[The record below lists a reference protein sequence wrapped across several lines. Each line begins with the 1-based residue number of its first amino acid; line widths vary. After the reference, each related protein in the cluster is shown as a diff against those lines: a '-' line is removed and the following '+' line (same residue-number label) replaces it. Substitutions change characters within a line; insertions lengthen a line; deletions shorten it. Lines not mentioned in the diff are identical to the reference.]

1 MLKAFFKKY
10 TFHFK
15 QPGGTSRGVL
25 VSKNSWFIVIYDS
38 DYPNLIGVGECSILS
53 GLSIDDRPD
62 FETQLHNVCDKI
74 EDWQYWLEEGLFD
87 FPSIR
92 FGLEMAIKDIAEEG
106 DRILF
111 TSEFTNGNAQIPIN
125 GLVWMGDY
133 KIMYDRLVEK
143 IELGF
148 SCVKLKI
155 GAINFEEEL
164 SLMLSIRKDFQDTDI
179 EIRLDANGAFSSNEV
194 IEKLKRLSEF
204 NIHSIEQPIKQN
216 QWEEMAEVCLKSP
229 IPIALDE
236 ELIGI
241 KDRDKIKEMLSI
253 IQPQYIILKP
263 SLLGGFSQSSVFIQE
278 AENQNIGWWVTS
290 ALEANI
296 GLNAIAQWTYT
307 LGSNMPQG
315 LGTGEVFTNNI
326 ISPLAIKDGS
336 LLYNPSKSWDLKN
349 IINE

>member
-315 LGTGEVFTNNI
+315 LGTGEVFTNSI

>member
-10 TFHFK
+10 TLHFK

-25 VSKNSWFIVIYDS
+25 VTKNSWFIVIYDS
-38 DYPNLIGVGECSILS
+38 DYPNLIGVGECSILP

-62 FETQLHNVCDKI
+62 FETQLHDVCEKI
-74 EDWQYWLEEGLFD
+74 EDWRYWLEEGLFD

-111 TSEFTNGNAQIPIN
+111 ISEFTNGNARIPIN

-143 IELGF
+143 IEQGF

-164 SLMLSIRKDFQDTDI
+164 SLMQSIRKDFLDTDI
-179 EIRLDANGAFSSNEV
+179 EIRLDANGAFSSEEV

-241 KDRDKIKEMLSI
+241 KHRDKIKKMLNV

-315 LGTGEVFTNNI
+315 LGTGEVFANNI

-336 LLYNPSKSWDLKN
+336 LLYNPSKSWDLKA